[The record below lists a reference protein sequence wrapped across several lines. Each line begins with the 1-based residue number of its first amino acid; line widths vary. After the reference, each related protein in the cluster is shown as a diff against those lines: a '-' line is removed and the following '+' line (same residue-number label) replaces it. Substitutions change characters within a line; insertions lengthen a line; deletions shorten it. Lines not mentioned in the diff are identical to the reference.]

1 MPDNLRELMNR
12 GPLDPSTALQIQRQV
27 LQALAFAHW
36 RETDCGPITPDTV
49 LFSERGTA
57 QLVGCGLRIA
67 EFDDDEGA
75 ERAPAPDAAPPSLR
89 VDESAVDAAAPFYLA
104 PEQIAGEGPDERS
117 DMFVL
122 GMLLYEMLTGRHPF
136 GASDG
141 LSAAVVQER
150 ILSEPPQ
157 ELPPA
162 TLTALPPHLPA
173 LLARA
178 LAKDRDER
186 FPDAVSFMDALDG
199 PTVGMAPVEAGGE
212 VGAEA
217 GPDAGP
223 EALEAVAEVVESAP
237 EGLERVVEA
246 GGPAG
251 EGVEP
256 AAEALESADASNEP
270 PEPLK
275 SGGRRWLLYGVVGI
289 IAIALVAALT
299 FVALDSRSDPGT
311 AGIGAAATST
321 VPPTSAAPT
330 TATPGSTTTTEPP
343 SATTTSVTPTTT
355 TTLVRTHYEE
365 DDPLLLYAGTWTR
378 SEDQA
383 ASGGSF
389 VFADSD
395 GASVTIA
402 FEGTHLAWIA
412 KRSPVY
418 GMADVTLDGQRLGT
432 IDLYSAETVFQQKV
446 WGSGQL
452 EPGLHTVTI
461 AWTGEKNPVSTGTNI
476 NVDEVNVMGALVET
490 ESHE

>member
-12 GPLDPSTALQIQRQV
+12 GPLDPSTALQILRQV

-57 QLVGCGLRIA
+57 QLVGCGFRIA
-67 EFDDDEGA
+67 ELDDDEGA
-75 ERAPAPDAAPPSLR
+75 ERASTPEAVPSSLR

-104 PEQIAGEGPDERS
+104 PEQIATPEQIAGEGPDERS

-141 LSAAVVQER
+141 LSAAVVQKR
-150 ILSEPPQ
+150 ILSEPPL

-162 TLTALPPHLPA
+162 TLIALPPHLPA

-199 PTVGMAPVEAGGE
+199 PTAGMAPVEAGGE
-212 VGAEA
+212 VGAGA
-217 GPDAGP
+217 GPDAGS
-223 EALEAVAEVVESAP
+223 EAGPAATGAVAEVV
-237 EGLERVVEA
+237 
-246 GGPAG
+246 
-251 EGVEP
+251 
-256 AAEALESADASNEP
+256 ESADASNEP

-275 SGGRRWLLYGVVGI
+275 SGGRRWLLYGLVGI
-289 IAIALVAALT
+289 IAIALAAALT
-299 FVALDSRSDPGT
+299 LVALDSRNSPGT
-311 AGIGAAATST
+311 AGIGAAATRT
-321 VPPTSAAPT
+321 VPPISAAPT
-330 TATPGSTTTTEPP
+330 TATPGTATTTEPT
-343 SATTTSVTPTTT
+343 SATTTSATPTTT

-365 DDPLLLYAGTWTR
+365 DDPLLHYAGTWTR

-383 ASGGSF
+383 ATGGSF
-389 VFADSD
+389 VFANSA
-395 GASVTIA
+395 GASVTIV

-412 KRSPVY
+412 KRSSVY
-418 GMADVTLDGQRLGT
+418 GIAEVTLDGQRLGT

-446 WGSGQL
+446 WGTGQL

-461 AWTGEKNPVSTGTNI
+461 AWTGKKNPVSTGTNI
-476 NVDEVNVMGALVET
+476 NVDEVNVMGALAET
-490 ESHE
+490 ENRE